1 MNIFAFLY
9 YSNTLNTL
17 NMKKLIFF
25 LFLLTFF
32 KVVQAQKQIV
42 WFDAG
47 LKAQYGATGFFN
59 SAIADFGDINYR
71 IGTGYSFGG
80 KLGINFRY
88 NGLAIDVMYNNAN
101 QLFDDNN
108 LNTTPEF
115 NWKSLDIY
123 TLFRHAKNLGY
134 FEIGPK
140 MSMVREVTDNLSPGE
155 VVADRTNYYNKN
167 FFSGVIGFGA
177 NFIGNDGA
185 FSGILGLRF
194 EYGLTDFVSSAGKDA
209 NAPLLNPAVYSN
221 GYKTTAPAFAGVV
234 FELNWGIGYFA
245 KAQCG
250 ARSKF
255 IRF

>member
-1 MNIFAFLY
+1 MQ
-9 YSNTLNTL
+9 
-17 NMKKLIFF
+17 KLILFF
-25 LFLLTFF
+25 GLFLA
-32 KVVQAQKQIV
+32 VSGIQAQKQIV

-47 LKAQYGATGFFN
+47 LKAQYGATGFYN
-59 SAIADFGDINYR
+59 SAIGNYGDINYR

-80 KLGINFRY
+80 KVGINFHF
-88 NGLAIDVMYNNAN
+88 NGLAIDVMYNKAT
-101 QLFDDNN
+101 QIFDDNA
-108 LNTTPEF
+108 TDQTVEF
-115 NWKSLDIY
+115 EWKSLDIY
-123 TLFRHAKNLGY
+123 ALYRHAKNLGY

-140 MSMVREVTDNLSPGE
+140 MSLVQSVNDNIEGNS
-155 VVADRTNYYNKN
+155 VDRTDLYNKN

-177 NFIGNDGA
+177 NIIGNDGA

-194 EYGLTDFVSSAGKDA
+194 EYGLTDFVSDAGQTA
-209 NAPLLNPAVYSN
+209 NAPLLNPAVYAD
-221 GYKTTAPAFAGVV
+221 GYKKTAPAFAGLV

>member
-1 MNIFAFLY
+1 MKNILF
-9 YSNTLNTL
+9 
-17 NMKKLIFF
+17 IIF
-25 LFLLTFF
+25 LFLGLNF
-32 KVVQAQKQIV
+32 VHAQKQIV

-47 LKAQYGATGFFN
+47 LKAQYGATGFYN
-59 SAIADFGDINYR
+59 QAIADFGNYNYR

-80 KLGINFRY
+80 KVGINFRH

-108 LNTTPEF
+108 ANKTVEF

-140 MSMVREVTDNLSPGE
+140 ISLVQEVSDNVQGNE
-155 VVADRTNYYNKN
+155 TDRTSFYNKN

-177 NFIGNDGA
+177 NLIGNDGA

-194 EYGLTDFVSSAGKDA
+194 EYGLTDFISDAGQA
-209 NAPLLNPAVYSN
+209 GHAPMLNPAVYSN
-221 GYKTTAPAFAGVV
+221 GYKSTAPAFAGVV
-234 FELNWGIGYFA
+234 FEINWGIGYFA

-255 IRF
+255 IKF

>member
-1 MNIFAFLY
+1 MKRFILFFSFLIWV
-9 YSNTLNTL
+9 STT
-17 NMKKLIFF
+17 
-25 LFLLTFF
+25 
-32 KVVQAQKQIV
+32 QAQKQIV

-59 SAIADFGDINYR
+59 PAIADFGDYNYR

-80 KLGINFRY
+80 KIGINFHF
-88 NGLAIDVMYNNAN
+88 NGLAIDVMYNKAT
-101 QLFDDNN
+101 QSFDDNASDRAI
-108 LNTTPEF
+108 EF
-115 NWKSLDIY
+115 DWKSLDIY
-123 TLFRHAKNLGY
+123 ALYRHAKNLGY

-140 MSMVREVTDNLSPGE
+140 MSLVQSVSDNIGGSS
-155 VVADRTNYYNKN
+155 VDRTDFYNKN

-177 NFIGNDGA
+177 NIIGNDGA

-194 EYGLTDFVSSAGKDA
+194 EYGLTDFVSEAGQTA
-209 NAPLLNPAVYSN
+209 HAPMLNAAVYSN
-221 GYKTTAPAFAGVV
+221 GYKKTAPAFAGVV

-255 IRF
+255 IKF

>member
-1 MNIFAFLY
+1 
-9 YSNTLNTL
+9 
-17 NMKKLIFF
+17 MKKLIVF
-25 LFLLTFF
+25 LFLFITL
-32 KVVQAQKQIV
+32 KAVHAQKQIV

-59 SAIADFGDINYR
+59 PAIADFGDVNYR
-71 IGTGYSFGG
+71 VGTGYSFGG

-101 QLFDDNN
+101 QLFDDNE
-108 LNTTPEF
+108 LNRTLEY

-140 MSMVREVTDNLSPGE
+140 MSLVQEVSDNAGRDGAVVDNTDL
-155 VVADRTNYYNKN
+155 YKN

-209 NAPLLNPAVYSN
+209 HAPLLNSAVYTN
-221 GYKTTAPAFAGVV
+221 GYKSTAPAFAGVV

>member
-1 MNIFAFLY
+1 MNIFANHN
-9 YSNTLNTL
+9 YSVTYNTRS
-17 NMKKLIFF
+17 MKKLILF
-25 LFLLTFF
+25 LFLFITF
-32 KVVQAQKQIV
+32 KTVHAQKQIV

-59 SAIADFGDINYR
+59 PAIADFGDVNYR

-101 QLFDDNN
+101 QLFDDNK
-108 LNTTPEF
+108 LNRSLEY

-140 MSMVREVTDNLSPGE
+140 MSLVQEVSDNVEGNSVDRTDN
-155 VVADRTNYYNKN
+155 YQN

-209 NAPLLNPAVYSN
+209 HAPLLDDAVYSN

>member
-1 MNIFAFLY
+1 
-9 YSNTLNTL
+9 
-17 NMKKLIFF
+17 MKKLIVFLFF
-25 LFLLTFF
+25 LFTFQAI
-32 KVVQAQKQIV
+32 QAQKQIV

-80 KLGINFRY
+80 KIGINFRF
-88 NGLAIDVMYNNAN
+88 NGIAIDVMYNKAG
-101 QLFDDNN
+101 QPFDYTVNGAKQDIGF
-108 LNTTPEF
+108 E
-115 NWKSLDIY
+115 WKSLDVY
-123 TLFRHAKNLGY
+123 TLYRHAKNLGY

-140 MSMVREVTDNLSPGE
+140 ISFVNSVTDNLEGND
-155 VVADRTNYYNKN
+155 VDRTSYYNKN

-177 NFIGNDGA
+177 NIIGNDGA

-194 EYGLTDFVSSAGKDA
+194 EYGLTDFVSDAGKTA
-209 NAPLLNPAVYSN
+209 NAPLLNSSVYSG
-221 GYKTTAPAFAGVV
+221 GYKSTAPAFAGVV